1 MLFYIAKQYL
11 IFWKEREEKVGKL
24 MLTESLIEF

>member
-11 IFWKEREEKVGKL
+11 NFWKEREENVGKL
-24 MLTESLIEF
+24 MLNSWIEF